1 MEVIRSKNAGACYG
15 VQRALDLALNASE
28 GDGSAFTLGPL
39 IHNPQVVANLEA
51 RGVLAVKEPEQAT
64 HGAIIIR
71 SHGVTPA
78 VRRSVEA
85 RGLPVIDAT
94 CPHVARAQKA
104 AATLA
109 EECGYVVVVGEEGHP
124 EVEGLVAYAHE
135 AGAQVHVAET
145 AADLPVDLP
154 EHVGV
159 VVQTTQTRDA
169 LDDVLEGIR
178 AQGVAAQVKDT
189 VCTATRQRQQAA
201 AELAGQVDAI
211 VVIGGRN
218 SANTTHLA
226 ENLRC
231 GMPAHAPHRVG
242 SRARSRMVRGLLLR
256 GRHGR
261 RQHPRRPDRRG
272 GAALGAH
279 VAIFVMWM
287 GPTARLSLSAA
298 VASPSPY
305 FPM

>member
-15 VQRALDLALNASE
+15 VQRALDLALKASE

-78 VRRSVEA
+78 VRRSVEV
-85 RGLPVIDAT
+85 RG
-94 CPHVARAQKA
+94 
-104 AATLA
+104 LA

-145 AADLPVDLP
+145 AADLPGDLP

-226 ENLRC
+226 EIC
-231 GMPAHAPHRVG
+231 AAEC
-242 SRARSRMVRGLLLR
+242 
-256 GRHGR
+256 
-261 RQHPRRPDRRG
+261 PRT
-272 GAALGAH
+272 H
-279 VAIFVMWM
+279 HIE
-287 GPTARLSLSAA
+287 SAA
-298 VASPSPY
+298 ELDPAWFAGCTSVGVTAGASTPDDQIDEVVQRLER
-305 FPM
+305 M

>member
-1 MEVIRSKNAGACYG
+1 MQVIRSKNAGACYG
-15 VQRALDLALNASE
+15 VQRALDLALKASE

-39 IHNPQVVANLEA
+39 IHNPQVVADLEQ
-51 RGVLAVKEPEQAT
+51 RGVRAVERPEEAT

-85 RGLPVIDAT
+85 QGLPVIDAT

-109 EECGYVVVVGEEGHP
+109 RDCGCVVVVGEEGHP
-124 EVEGLVAYAHE
+124 EVEGLVAYARE
-135 AGAQVHVAET
+135 AGGEVHVAES
-145 AADLPVDLP
+145 AADVPAGLPSQ
-154 EHVGV
+154 VGV

-169 LDDVLEGIR
+169 LEDVLAGIR
-178 AQGVAAQVKDT
+178 AQGVEPQVKDT

-201 AELAGQVDAI
+201 AQLAGQVDAI

-226 ENLRC
+226 EICAAECTRTHHVESAAELE
-231 GMPAHAPHRVG
+231 PAWFAGCETVG
-242 SRARSRMVRGLLLR
+242 VTAGAST
-256 GRHGR
+256 
-261 RQHPRRPDRRG
+261 PDDQIEAVI
-272 GAALGAH
+272 AALEQ
-279 VAIFVMWM
+279 
-287 GPTARLSLSAA
+287 L
-298 VASPSPY
+298 
-305 FPM
+305 

>member
-15 VQRALDLALNASE
+15 VQRALDLALKASE

-145 AADLPVDLP
+145 AADLPGDLP

-211 VVIGGRN
+211 VVI
-218 SANTTHLA
+218 
-226 ENLRC
+226 
-231 GMPAHAPHRVG
+231 
-242 SRARSRMVRGLLLR
+242 
-256 GRHGR
+256 
-261 RQHPRRPDRRG
+261 
-272 GAALGAH
+272 
-279 VAIFVMWM
+279 
-287 GPTARLSLSAA
+287 
-298 VASPSPY
+298 
-305 FPM
+305 